1 MVGWSAAVS
10 SYYLENKFHHS
21 TILLSQDR
29 LISLKYDTLT
39 YKVYCSIKLTL
50 QFLKATFRDLNIF
63 VKVKGNETYYFSKYI
78 SGQGWTITVVV
89 L

>member
-21 TILLSQDR
+21 TSLLSQDR

-39 YKVYCSIKLTL
+39 YKVYCSMKLTL
-50 QFLKATFRDLNIF
+50 QFLKVTFRDLNIF
-63 VKVKGNETYYFSKYI
+63 TKVKGNEIFNFYQILTF
-78 SGQGWTITVVV
+78 WHLAEPT
-89 L
+89 LL